1 MKTTITRAIAR
12 PFLKWAGGK
21 TQLLSSIESNLPK
34 DFSTQKNVTYI
45 EPFVGGGALL
55 FHLLQKYPN
64 IKRAVINDIN
74 HHLINAYLAIK
85 QFPEELIT
93 FLTEVQQKYRA
104 FGNVDLQKEYFI
116 KIRRA
121 FNDYGLSMIE
131 DAAYTIFLNRT
142 CFNGLYRENSK
153 GEFNVA
159 FGRYANPLICDSS
172 LIRSDSEILQKV
184 EILQGDFS
192 QVETYSEGYT
202 FIYFDPPYRPLNA
215 TSFTSY
221 SKESFNDKEQIRLK
235 EFYSMMS
242 AKGKYL
248 LLSNSDGTAQDPQNT
263 YLDTLYNDFIISRV
277 YARRSISRDGDKRGP
292 IPELL
297 IRNYAATQG
306 VNSHLVQ

>member
-184 EILQGDFS
+184 EIL
-192 QVETYSEGYT
+192 
-202 FIYFDPPYRPLNA
+202 
-215 TSFTSY
+215 
-221 SKESFNDKEQIRLK
+221 
-235 EFYSMMS
+235 
-242 AKGKYL
+242 
-248 LLSNSDGTAQDPQNT
+248 
-263 YLDTLYNDFIISRV
+263 
-277 YARRSISRDGDKRGP
+277 
-292 IPELL
+292 
-297 IRNYAATQG
+297 
-306 VNSHLVQ
+306 